1 MSNGKGGAATSTAAP
16 TANAWANPLRP
27 KPNVAAGPPPG
38 MGGKSKN
45 NSGSNGAGGGSA
57 GHQNALRERFISLS
71 LTMVGQKVVV
81 TQTNGAVFEGIFHTF
96 SPFNSLSADI
106 KNKFVIKAC
115 RVIKPPSDEGGSK
128 TKQAVDQSTVIIGVD
143 KVACLTV
150 KSMRIDTATS
160 GTNGSSQKRSTD
172 GFRTD
177 TEISGPKGGRSRDLV
192 AAGSAWT
199 TGGGGGPGGG
209 SGNSR
214 ADALMGGL
222 EDKDKGRGGRKGFGT
237 ANPASSGLQGNIGQ
251 WDQFRAN
258 EELFNVK
265 SNFDESVYTTELNK
279 SQIDKKKIAEA
290 ERLAREIENTT
301 TGNMHMKEERNQKL
315 ADDYDDEARYSSVIT
330 SDKVAVPVSEKAEKK
345 EKAKN
350 DNSKS
355 APPKKMN
362 YAAAAAKADPVKKS
376 GPPGFSSGKEEE
388 KESGTKTQS
397 KEEEATKESEKEP
410 VKDKTRQS
418 EAAKPAEAKE
428 PQEEA
433 KKEEKAAKPEAPGP
447 KQKAKPAEE
456 KKAAAE
462 PEKAKKAEA
471 AAAPATAAAPA
482 PATKEA
488 APPAAEEKAAP
499 AEKAEAKAPS
509 KLNANAKVFSLKA
522 TAKAFVPGGGHA
534 PAPAPPAPEGQFVDP
549 NAAAMHGAQVASH
562 MPGPHYGM
570 HGAQMVHQPGM
581 MPMMNPPQFPG
592 GVRYAA
598 AGYGMDQSQQQ
609 QQQQHMAQQMQA
621 QPQHA
626 PPAHGSGAPSPNPAS
641 TDENAAQA
649 PQQEGGEA
657 APAAPAAPM
666 PQQPQQP
673 GQPPQQQP
681 QVPVPYGVPPAP
693 YYGGQMM
700 HPRGPGAP
708 HPGYHPQFVG
718 GPPQMVGQAGGPY
731 RHMYPMNPGG
741 MAPNVQV
748 RGPAPYYAGPV
759 PVPYPPN
766 QYVNHNMM
774 DDDPGFRGGQGRG
787 RGRGGGRGRGRRGG
801 RGGRNYNNYHQ
812 HGGRGH
818 QGQNQNGPSGPSEN
832 WSSGPDTSNS
842 QADGGGGMPGPS
854 GANQSGKPGDKSA
867 KQ

>member
-1 MSNGKGGAATSTAAP
+1 MSNGKAGAAPSSTAAP

-38 MGGKSKN
+38 MGGGKGKN
-45 NSGSNGAGGGSA
+45 NSGSNGAAGGGV

-96 SPFNSLSADI
+96 SPFNSLPGDI

-199 TGGGGGPGGG
+199 TGGGGGPGPGPGGGG

-237 ANPASSGLQGNIGQ
+237 ANPASAGLQGNIGQ

-265 SNFDESVYTTELNK
+265 SNFDESVYTTELDK

-290 ERLAREIENTT
+290 ERMAKEIEGTT

-330 SDKVAVPVSEKAEKK
+330 SDKVAVPVAEKGEKK

-355 APPKKMN
+355 AAPKKMN

-376 GPPGFSSGKEEE
+376 GPPGFSSGKDDE
-388 KESGTKTQS
+388 KEPGAKSQS
-397 KEEEATKESEKEP
+397 KEEDVKAESEKES
-410 VKDKTRQS
+410 VKDKPTES
-418 EAAKPAEAKE
+418 EAAKPSEAKE
-428 PQEEA
+428 PKEEA
-433 KKEEKAAKPEAPGP
+433 KKEKPAKSEAPEP
-447 KQKAKPAEE
+447 KQKQKAKPTEE
-456 KKAAAE
+456 KKAATE
-462 PEKAKKAEA
+462 PAKAKKAEA
-471 AAAPATAAAPA
+471 APTPA
-482 PATKEA
+482 PAAKETA
-488 APPAAEEKAAP
+488 GPAVQEKAAP
-499 AEKAEAKAPS
+499 AEKAEPKAPS

-534 PAPAPPAPEGQFVDP
+534 PAPAPPAPEGHFVDP
-549 NAAAMHGAQVASH
+549 NAAAMHGQVASH
-562 MPGPHYGM
+562 MPGPHYM
-570 HGAQMVHQPGM
+570 PQIVHQPGM
-581 MPMMNPPQFPG
+581 MPMMNPQQFPG

-598 AGYGMDQSQQQ
+598 AGYGMDQS

-626 PPAHGSGAPSPNPAS
+626 PPAHGSGAPSPGPTS
-641 TDENAAQA
+641 TDENAQA

-673 GQPPQQQP
+673 GQPPQQQQQ
-681 QVPVPYGVPPAP
+681 QVQVPYGVPPAP

-700 HPRGPGAP
+700 HARGPGGP
-708 HPGYHPQFVG
+708 HPAYHPQFVG

-731 RHMYPMNPGG
+731 RQMYPMPPGG
-741 MAPNVQV
+741 MAPNVHV
-748 RGPAPYYAGPV
+748 RGPQPYYTAGPV

-832 WSSGPDTSNS
+832 WSSGPDNSNT
-842 QADGGGGMPGPS
+842 QADGGGGGMPGPS
-854 GANQSGKPGDKSA
+854 GANQSGKPGDKSG